1 MKLRTLILSALIV
14 PLLAAAEGGEVYKWR
29 DSNGVVR
36 YSDTPPPSNIKHE
49 VYGKKGRAIS
59 VNQEPL
65 APVEGDA
72 TVSMNKQKAALEKE
86 LADKNKGA
94 TKTDEKSKV
103 PLTKEEEA
111 VKRAKD
117 AEELKKKEA
126 QKKVEADIK
135 AENCKNARA
144 SLATYTN
151 GGRLTKTDEKGQ
163 REYLS
168 DADIAKGRVDAQS
181 EVDKNCN

>member
-1 MKLRTLILSALIV
+1 MKLRILILSALMI

-29 DSNGVVR
+29 DSNGVIR

-49 VYGKKGRAIS
+49 VYGKKGRVIS
-59 VNQEPL
+59 TGQGAL

-86 LADKNKGA
+86 LAEKNKA
-94 TKTDEKSKV
+94 AKV
-103 PLTKEEEA
+103 PLSKEEEA
-111 VKRAKD
+111 AKRAKD

-126 QKKVEADIK
+126 QKKVELEIK

-144 SLATYTN
+144 SLATYVN
-151 GGRLTKTDEKGQ
+151 GGRITKTDEKGE
-163 REYLS
+163 RVYLS
-168 DADIAKGRVDAQS
+168 DADIAKGRVDGQAD
-181 EVDKNCN
+181 VDKYCN

>member
-1 MKLRTLILSALIV
+1 MI

-29 DSNGVVR
+29 DSNGVIR

-49 VYGKKGRAIS
+49 VYGKKGRVIS
-59 VNQEPL
+59 TGQEAL

-86 LADKNKGA
+86 FADKNKGTVKA
-94 TKTDEKSKV
+94 DNSSKTA

-111 VKRAKD
+111 AKRAKD

-126 QKKVEADIK
+126 QKKVELEIK

-144 SLATYTN
+144 SLATYMN